1 MYRKQLDYLDQ
12 WIHKTNRKPL
22 VLRGARQVG
31 KSTLV
36 RLFASQLQQP
46 LADINLER
54 HQDLADSFQ
63 QVDPQNI
70 INLLEMLPGVAPI
83 SSDTLLFLDE
93 IQAIPEALPALR
105 YFYEDMAE
113 LPLLAAGSL
122 LEIALSNRKFSMPVG
137 RVEYLRMGP
146 MCFTE
151 FLEAMNEPGPG
162 KVYSPISDRR
172 PHCDNCASPP
182 A

>member
-12 WIHKTNRKPL
+12 WIQKTNRKPL

-54 HQDLADSFQ
+54 HQDLVDSFR
-63 QVDPQNI
+63 QVDPQSI

-105 YFYEDMAE
+105 YF
-113 LPLLAAGSL
+113 L
-122 LEIALSNRKFSMPVG
+122 
-137 RVEYLRMGP
+137 
-146 MCFTE
+146 
-151 FLEAMNEPGPG
+151 
-162 KVYSPISDRR
+162 
-172 PHCDNCASPP
+172 
-182 A
+182 